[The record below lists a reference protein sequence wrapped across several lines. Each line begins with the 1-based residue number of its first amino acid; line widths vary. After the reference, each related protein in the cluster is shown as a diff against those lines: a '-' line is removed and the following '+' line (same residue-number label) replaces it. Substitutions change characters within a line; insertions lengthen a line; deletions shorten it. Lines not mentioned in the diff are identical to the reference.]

1 MHFLKN
7 WPIKIKKML
16 IYLFIYILLLIGAYV
31 SERSVFVL
39 YVMLAFIAFI
49 VGYRAQTVGM
59 DTETYYI
66 LYDSLGDIGYL
77 GYPEPI
83 FGLLCE
89 FSNKIGI
96 PFPLFQTVLMFFALC
111 MTALAI
117 RRESNNYCLSMF
129 LMLSMYFICYA
140 MNIYRQILACFIVVY
155 ACSVLINE
163 RKKWK
168 FVLWVIVAAGFHL
181 FALILLSA
189 LLLEIIRFRKGYIYI
204 GLALSLII
212 GLVSILNLL
221 VPLLGFYGEYYIEN
235 TGEDYAKTG
244 MRLILAFLISV
255 YWTIGFFYLY
265 KHADDRFRESLYMKL
280 FLVGI
285 LVYNLLIR
293 HDLGL
298 RVTLYFLF
306 PMIIGL
312 SVFVDT
318 AKMNRLKAQALVVS
332 YTSIYYFLFLAMN
345 SANVVPY
352 TINQD

>member
-1 MHFLKN
+1 
-7 WPIKIKKML
+7 ML
-16 IYLFIYILLLIGAYV
+16 
-31 SERSVFVL
+31 
-39 YVMLAFIAFI
+39 
-49 VGYRAQTVGM
+49 
-59 DTETYYI
+59 
-66 LYDSLGDIGYL
+66 
-77 GYPEPI
+77 
-83 FGLLCE
+83 C
-89 FSNKIGI
+89 
-96 PFPLFQTVLMFFALC
+96 
-111 MTALAI
+111 
-117 RRESNNYCLSMF
+117 
-129 LMLSMYFICYA
+129 
-140 MNIYRQILACFIVVY
+140 
-155 ACSVLINE
+155 VLINE

-244 MRLILAFLISV
+244 MRLTLAFLISV

-280 FLVGI
+280 FLVSI
-285 LVYNLLIR
+285 IVYNLLIR

>member
-1 MHFLKN
+1 
-7 WPIKIKKML
+7 ML
-16 IYLFIYILLLIGAYV
+16 IYIFIYILLLVGAYA

-39 YVMLAFIAFI
+39 YVMLAFMAFV
-49 VGYRAQTVGM
+49 VGFRADTVGM
-59 DTETYYI
+59 DTGTYVA
-66 LYDSLGDIGYL
+66 LYGMLGDYGYE

-83 FGLLCE
+83 YGLLCE
-89 FSNKIGI
+89 FGNKLNV
-96 PFPLFQTVLMFFALC
+96 PFPIFQTVLMFVALC
-111 MTALAI
+111 FTAKAI

-140 MNIYRQILACFIVVY
+140 MNIYRQVLACFIVIY
-155 ACSVLINE
+155 ACSLLI
-163 RKKWK
+163 KDHQKWK
-168 FVLWVIVAAGFHL
+168 FAFWILVAAGFHL
-181 FALILLSA
+181 FALVMMPV
-189 LLLEIIRFRKGYIYI
+189 LLLNKIRLNKKLIYI
-204 GLALSLII
+204 GLALSLLI
-212 GLVSILNLL
+212 GMVSILNLL
-221 VPLLGFYGEYYIEN
+221 VPLLGEYGTLYIEKQ
-235 TGEDYAKTG
+235 GDDYAKTG
-244 MRLILAFLISV
+244 MRLIMAFFMSI

-265 KHADDRFRESLYMKL
+265 KHADEDFKESLYMKM

-285 LVYNLLIR
+285 IFYNLLIR

-306 PMIIGL
+306 PMIVGL

-352 TINQD
+352 TITQD

>member
-1 MHFLKN
+1 MKN

-39 YVMLAFIAFI
+39 YIILALFAFI
-49 VGYRAQTVGM
+49 VGYRADTVGM
-59 DTETYYI
+59 DTETYYN
-66 LYDSLGDIGYL
+66 LYESLGNYGYL

-83 FGLLCE
+83 FGILCE

-96 PFPLFQTVLMFFALC
+96 PFPLFQTILMFLALC

-140 MNIYRQILACFIVVY
+140 MNIYRQIIACFIMVY
-155 ACSVLINE
+155 ACSLLINNHQ
-163 RKKWK
+163 KWK
-168 FVLWVIVAAGFHL
+168 FAFWVLVAAGFHL
-181 FALILLSA
+181 FALVMLPVMLLNK
-189 LLLEIIRFRKGYIYI
+189 IRLSKKLIYI
-204 GLALSLII
+204 SLALSLLI
-212 GLVSILNLL
+212 GMVSILNLL
-221 VPLLGFYGEYYIEN
+221 VPLLGSYGTLYIEN
-235 TGEDYAKTG
+235 QGDEYAKTG
-244 MRLILAFLISV
+244 IRLILAFLISV
-255 YWTIGFFYLY
+255 YWTVGFFYLY
-265 KHADDRFRESLYMKL
+265 KHADDEFKESLYMKM

-285 LVYNLLIR
+285 IFYNLLIR

-352 TINQD
+352 TITQD

>member
-1 MHFLKN
+1 MKN

-16 IYLFIYILLLIGAYV
+16 IYLFIYILLLVGAYI
-31 SERSVFVL
+31 SERSVFLL
-39 YVMLAFIAFI
+39 YVILAFLAFI
-49 VGYRAQTVGM
+49 VGYRADTVGM
-59 DTETYYI
+59 DTETYYN
-66 LYDSLGDIGYL
+66 LYESLGNYGYL

-83 FGLLCE
+83 FGFLCE

-96 PFPLFQTVLMFFALC
+96 PFPLFQTIIMFLALC
-111 MTALAI
+111 LTALAI
-117 RRESNNYCLSMF
+117 RKESNNYCLSMF
-129 LMLSMYFICYA
+129 LMISMYFICYA
-140 MNIYRQILACFIVVY
+140 MNIYRQILACFIIVY
-155 ACSVLINE
+155 ACSLLINNHQ
-163 RKKWK
+163 KWK
-168 FVLWVIVAAGFHL
+168 FVFWVIVAAGFHL
-181 FALILLSA
+181 FALILLLA
-189 LLLEIIRFRKGYIYI
+189 LLLDRIRLRKSYIYV

-221 VPLLGFYGEYYIEN
+221 VPLLGFYGEYYIEA
-235 TGEDYAKTG
+235 TGEDYAKSG

-255 YWTIGFFYLY
+255 YWTVGFFYLY
-265 KHADDRFRESLYMKL
+265 KHADDEFRESLYMKL

-306 PMIIGL
+306 PMIVGL

-318 AKMNRLKAQALVVS
+318 AKINRLKAQALVVS

-352 TINQD
+352 TITQD